1 MKRSPLFLD
10 TLYHLPTVQ
19 YLLYFKVVGSRSE
32 RISDRCDEFINFIKI
47 IIDGSFRTLTQAP
60 LIINIHRG

>member
-32 RISDRCDEFINFIKI
+32 RIFDRCDEFINFIKI
-47 IIDGSFRTLTQAP
+47 IIDGLFSYTHTSTPNHQYT
-60 LIINIHRG
+60 